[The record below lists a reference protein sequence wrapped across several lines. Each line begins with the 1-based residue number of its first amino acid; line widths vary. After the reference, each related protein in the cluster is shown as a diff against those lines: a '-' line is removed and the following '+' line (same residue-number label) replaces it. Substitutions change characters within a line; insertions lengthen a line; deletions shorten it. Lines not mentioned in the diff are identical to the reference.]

1 MTLEEYAFLAEIVGV
16 VLVIASLIYVAM
28 QLRQNTDAIRAQS
41 RQSLLTASQ
50 AELYSE
56 TENPEIVVSII
67 KSGALTPE
75 ESIKVSS
82 WLFASFRTRQFAWL
96 QHRGGIIDDAQWQ
109 TEVAVIRFY
118 FDSQRVRDWWAKL
131 GRVAFGDEYAD
142 FIDSQIS
149 AHPATDSS
157 FQTVANWTSS

>member
-67 KSGALTPE
+67 KSGA
-75 ESIKVSS
+75 S
-82 WLFASFRTRQFAWL
+82 L
-96 QHRGGIIDDAQWQ
+96 QKRA
-109 TEVAVIRFY
+109 
-118 FDSQRVRDWWAKL
+118 
-131 GRVAFGDEYAD
+131 
-142 FIDSQIS
+142 
-149 AHPATDSS
+149 
-157 FQTVANWTSS
+157 